1 MDRDINWTNKECVS
15 KMLHRE
21 GGKVFQSPVLRFENK
36 HCILMCDWKRRVRRI
51 FWWHYDL
58 HTTFRK
64 FFTALWSWKVRIF
77 TEFPAYFS
85 DFGSGEKAWSF
96 PNMHMLCFFAS
107 SCFNGCAVH
116 MNWISF
122 NSWDLDA
129 SNDVHSIPMR
139 LLKKIFWCSKDGT
152 LTFFGVCFHS
162 VFCWEMA
169 YFTKRY

>member
-1 MDRDINWTNKECVS
+1 MCFQNAAQGG
-15 KMLHRE
+15 
-21 GGKVFQSPVLRFENK
+21 GGKVFRSPVLRFENK

-77 TEFPAYFS
+77 TEFPGYFS
-85 DFGSGEKAWSF
+85 DFGNGEKAWSF